1 MSAERRVVPGAAP
14 VAPNLGDGERG
25 LSLVEVVI
33 ALLIVAV
40 SSAGLYAYLA
50 QTKKTLEAVHSGQV
64 VGHVRLTA
72 DLATLAAIRTQLDL
86 YHAVHGQWPASKEAS
101 VEVLNSPPRF
111 QCPGNDYTFDPSSGA
126 ISLLIMDPGRC

>member
-1 MSAERRVVPGAAP
+1 MNAERRVVPDAAP
-14 VAPNLGDGERG
+14 VAPNLGDGQRG

-86 YHAVHGQWPASKEAS
+86 YHATHGQWPASKEAS
-101 VEVLNSPPRF
+101 VEALAPPRF